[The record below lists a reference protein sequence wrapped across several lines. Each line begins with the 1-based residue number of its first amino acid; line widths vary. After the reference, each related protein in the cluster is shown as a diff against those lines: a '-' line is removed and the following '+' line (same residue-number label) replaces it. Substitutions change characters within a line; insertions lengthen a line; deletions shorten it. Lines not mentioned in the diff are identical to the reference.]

1 MTARVILVPKV
12 NSHPFDDRVL
22 LLDVPCKIGRAHK
35 DDQVSVLLNLFTFLV
50 IDLVF
55 CDFLMKTFKVKFNYC
70 ITKNAFI
77 HIFSGS
83 FRAVENFLY

>member
-35 DDQVSVLLNLFTFLV
+35 DDQVSVLLLTYLKKSSKIYDPLTICLRSTPTNV
-50 IDLVF
+50 
-55 CDFLMKTFKVKFNYC
+55 C
-70 ITKNAFI
+70 
-77 HIFSGS
+77 
-83 FRAVENFLY
+83 

>member
-35 DDQVSVLLNLFTFLV
+35 DDQVSVLLTYLPFFV
-50 IDLVF
+50 RFVHR
-55 CDFLMKTFKVKFNYC
+55 
-70 ITKNAFI
+70 NANQM
-77 HIFSGS
+77 
-83 FRAVENFLY
+83 R

>member
-35 DDQVSVLLNLFTFLV
+35 DDQVSVLLTY
-50 IDLVF
+50 LVF
-55 CDFLMKTFKVKFNYC
+55 ET
-70 ITKNAFI
+70 
-77 HIFSGS
+77 
-83 FRAVENFLY
+83 NF